1 MTLLAY
7 EPLALSFRLHR
18 VAQWRGLAHR
28 EAHSLAK
35 QLYMRILGI
44 EGVLTE
50 TGAAGLKGQP
60 GQDCE
65 DRQGKL

>member
-50 TGAAGLKGQP
+50 AETADLREQP
-60 GQDCE
+60 GRDCE
-65 DRQGKL
+65 DR

>member
-28 EAHSLAK
+28 EADSLAK
-35 QLYMRILGI
+35 QLYMRVLGI

-50 TGAAGLKGQP
+50 TEEADLRAQP
-60 GQDCE
+60 SQDFH
-65 DRQGKL
+65 G

>member
-44 EGVLTE
+44 EGVLPE
-50 TGAAGLKGQP
+50 VEAGDSKGQP
-60 GQDCE
+60 DQDCE
-65 DRQGKL
+65 GR